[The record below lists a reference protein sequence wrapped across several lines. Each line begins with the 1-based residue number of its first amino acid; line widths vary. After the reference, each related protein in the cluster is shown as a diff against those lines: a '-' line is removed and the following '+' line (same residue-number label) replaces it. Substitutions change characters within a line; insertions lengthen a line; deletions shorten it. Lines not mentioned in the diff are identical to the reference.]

1 MLLMHFSENA
11 GKIPTDNLMKPGFG
25 NQDKIIKMPMSV
37 FGNGTIRA

>member
-11 GKIPTDNLMKPGFG
+11 GKILTINLMKPGFG
-25 NQDKIIKMPMSV
+25 NQDKIIQMPMSV